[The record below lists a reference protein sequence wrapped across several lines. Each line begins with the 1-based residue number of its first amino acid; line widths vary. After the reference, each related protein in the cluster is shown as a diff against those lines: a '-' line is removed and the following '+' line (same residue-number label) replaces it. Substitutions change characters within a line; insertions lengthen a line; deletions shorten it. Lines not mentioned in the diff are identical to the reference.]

1 MIAAVRVAG
10 SRRKARSISSRTIR
24 RTSSPVTAG
33 SAVTAGG
40 SPTAGRVDVGAG
52 RVSSGMGHL
61 RGGLLGAGER
71 GAGGFGPGSPGSR
84 DVAEDRFACPVPR
97 SEERRVGKECR
108 SRWSPDHE
116 NKKGRNDKA
125 WHRRVRQRHERAE
138 FILANNHA

>member
-24 RTSSPVTAG
+24 RTSYPVTAG

-84 DVAEDRFACPVPR
+84 EVGAGEEQSAAGRGEQCADEWIQAGVGVGRHGGVAQV
-97 SEERRVGKECR
+97 
-108 SRWSPDHE
+108 
-116 NKKGRNDKA
+116 
-125 WHRRVRQRHERAE
+125 
-138 FILANNHA
+138 